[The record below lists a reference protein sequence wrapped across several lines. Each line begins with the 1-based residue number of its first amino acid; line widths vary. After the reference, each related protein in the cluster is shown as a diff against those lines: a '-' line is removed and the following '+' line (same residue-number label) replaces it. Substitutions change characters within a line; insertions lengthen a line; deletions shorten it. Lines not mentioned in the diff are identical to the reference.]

1 MRRGLIYIDDTYA
14 EFGYFP
20 ESKDNIRII
29 YEGSLVWGISY
40 DELKDHLGFDY
51 LQGSYVIGK
60 DVNQHNFP
68 FGRDAFP
75 YNLDKMVYNA
85 KFEEHLFKDKQNTS
99 NLLEFRFINELPY
112 TFGLEFET
120 AGGYLP
126 QHRLYELG
134 LIPLRDGSISGIEFT
149 TVVLQGNMGLN
160 LLKQQVEA
168 LDACTI
174 FDKDC
179 SLHIHFGNFKLNG
192 NVLLA
197 VNNLFRN
204 SDISQFLPELTF
216 STHLYKTNED
226 KNYCE
231 FNDRFR
237 TFEEMYGILVGR
249 NFYGD
254 LKQPHPKDI
263 AGTRK
268 WNIRTRYKAVNFINA
283 LCYDGPKTI
292 EYRMLRPTYNFNK
305 IKDLF
310 TNDEKISGENS
321 AAAPSPLSPDPDD
334 DSDDNN
340 DNNLEDNKK
349 YREKTRNAN
358 ANANDRKQVDSIAK
372 KFKINRREFGDFI
385 EDTKQSM
392 GRKPSD
398 NFTYKELEILA
409 KEFME
414 LQ

>member
-1 MRRGLIYIDDTYA
+1 MRRGLIYIDDNYA

-20 ESKDNIRII
+20 ESNDNIRII

-40 DELKDHLGFDY
+40 EELKDHLGFDY

-85 KFEEHLFKDKQNTS
+85 KFEEHLFKDKQNIS

-126 QHRLYELG
+126 QHKLYELG

-160 LLKQQVEA
+160 LLKQQIEA

-179 SLHIHFGNFKLNG
+179 SLHIHFGNFKLSG

-237 TFEEMYGILVGR
+237 SFEEMYGILVGR

-305 IKDLF
+305 ILGWLFIYGAIIKFAEQNDKMTFYNNRLPLEHIVRSVYSTELADILVKFLDMSRKIVYAQSSVKDSYGMR
-310 TNDEKISGENS
+310 TDI
-321 AAAPSPLSPDPDD
+321 DD
-334 DSDDNN
+334 KVITY
-340 DNNLEDNKK
+340 E
-349 YREKTRNAN
+349 T
-358 ANANDRKQVDSIAK
+358 
-372 KFKINRREFGDFI
+372 FGRYF
-385 EDTKQSM
+385 
-392 GRKPSD
+392 
-398 NFTYKELEILA
+398 Y
-409 KEFME
+409 
-414 LQ
+414 

>member
-85 KFEEHLFKDKQNTS
+85 KFEEHLFKDKQNIS

-305 IKDLF
+305 ILGWLFIYGAIIKYAEQNEKLTFYTSRHSIEHIVRSVYSTELADILVKFLDMSRKIVYAQSSVKDSYGMR
-310 TNDEKISGENS
+310 TDI
-321 AAAPSPLSPDPDD
+321 DD
-334 DSDDNN
+334 KVITY
-340 DNNLEDNKK
+340 ETFGK
-349 YREKTRNAN
+349 Y
-358 ANANDRKQVDSIAK
+358 
-372 KFKINRREFGDFI
+372 F
-385 EDTKQSM
+385 
-392 GRKPSD
+392 
-398 NFTYKELEILA
+398 Y
-409 KEFME
+409 
-414 LQ
+414 

>member
-1 MRRGLIYIDDTYA
+1 MRRGLVYIDDNYA

-40 DELKDHLGFDY
+40 EELKDHLGFDY

-85 KFEEHLFKDKQNTS
+85 KFEEHLFKDKQNIS

-268 WNIRTRYKAVNFINA
+268 WNIKTRYKAVNFINA

-305 IKDLF
+305 ILGWLFIYGAIIKYAEQNEKLTFYASRHSIEHIVRSVYSTELADILVKFLDMSRKIVYAQSSVKDSYGMR
-310 TNDEKISGENS
+310 TDI
-321 AAAPSPLSPDPDD
+321 DD
-334 DSDDNN
+334 KVITY
-340 DNNLEDNKK
+340 ETFGK
-349 YREKTRNAN
+349 Y
-358 ANANDRKQVDSIAK
+358 
-372 KFKINRREFGDFI
+372 F
-385 EDTKQSM
+385 
-392 GRKPSD
+392 
-398 NFTYKELEILA
+398 Y
-409 KEFME
+409 
-414 LQ
+414 

>member
-1 MRRGLIYIDDTYA
+1 MRRGLIYIDDNYA

-20 ESKDNIRII
+20 ESNDNIRII

-60 DVNQHNFP
+60 DVNQYNFP
-68 FGRDAFP
+68 FGRDVFP
-75 YNLDKMVYNA
+75 YNLDKMTYNA
-85 KFEEHLFKDKQNTS
+85 KFEEHLFKDKQNIS

-168 LDACTI
+168 LNACTI

-179 SLHIHFGNFKLNG
+179 SLHVHFGNFKLSG

-197 VNNLFRN
+197 VNNLFHN

-216 STHLYKTNED
+216 STYLYKTNKD

-231 FNDRFR
+231 FNDKYIS
-237 TFEEMYGILVGR
+237 FEEMYGLLVGR

-254 LKQPHPKDI
+254 FKQPHPKDI
-263 AGTRK
+263 GGTRK
-268 WNIRTRYKAVNFINA
+268 WNIKTRYKAVNFINA
-283 LCYDGPKTI
+283 ICYNGPKTI

-305 IKDLF
+305 ILGWLF
-310 TNDEKISGENS
+310 IYGAIIKYAEQNAKSTFYNIRHSIEHIVRSVYSTELADILVKFLDMSRKIVYAQSSVNDSYGMRTDIDDKIITYE
-321 AAAPSPLSPDPDD
+321 
-334 DSDDNN
+334 
-340 DNNLEDNKK
+340 
-349 YREKTRNAN
+349 T
-358 ANANDRKQVDSIAK
+358 
-372 KFKINRREFGDFI
+372 FGHYF
-385 EDTKQSM
+385 
-392 GRKPSD
+392 
-398 NFTYKELEILA
+398 Y
-409 KEFME
+409 
-414 LQ
+414 

>member
-85 KFEEHLFKDKQNTS
+85 KFEEHLFKDKQNIS

-216 STHLYKTNED
+216 ATHLYKTNED

-237 TFEEMYGILVGR
+237 SFEEMYGILVGR

-268 WNIRTRYKAVNFINA
+268 WNIKTRYKAVNFINA

-305 IKDLF
+305 ILGWLFIYGAIIKYAEQNEKLTFYTSRHSIEHIVRSVYSTELADILVKFLDMSRKIVYAQSSVKD
-310 TNDEKISGENS
+310 TYGMRTDI
-321 AAAPSPLSPDPDD
+321 DD
-334 DSDDNN
+334 KVITY
-340 DNNLEDNKK
+340 E
-349 YREKTRNAN
+349 T
-358 ANANDRKQVDSIAK
+358 
-372 KFKINRREFGDFI
+372 FGQYF
-385 EDTKQSM
+385 
-392 GRKPSD
+392 
-398 NFTYKELEILA
+398 Y
-409 KEFME
+409 
-414 LQ
+414 

>member
-1 MRRGLIYIDDTYA
+1 MRRGLIYIDDNYA

-20 ESKDNIRII
+20 ESKDNICII

-51 LQGSYVIGK
+51 LQGAYVIGK

-85 KFEEHLFKDKQNTS
+85 KFEEHLFKDKQNIS

-231 FNDRFR
+231 FNDRYR
-237 TFEEMYGILVGR
+237 SFEEMYGILVGR
-249 NFYGD
+249 NFFGD

-263 AGTRK
+263 GGTRK
-268 WNIRTRYKAVNFINA
+268 WNIKTRYKAVNFINA

-305 IKDLF
+305 ILGWLF
-310 TNDEKISGENS
+310 IYGAIIKFAEQ
-321 AAAPSPLSPDPDD
+321 
-334 DSDDNN
+334 
-340 DNNLEDNKK
+340 
-349 YREKTRNAN
+349 
-358 ANANDRKQVDSIAK
+358 NDRMTFYNTRLHLEHIVRSVYSTELADILVKFLDMSRKIVYAQSSVKDSYGMRTDIDDK
-372 KFKINRREFGDFI
+372 VITYETFGRYF
-385 EDTKQSM
+385 
-392 GRKPSD
+392 
-398 NFTYKELEILA
+398 Y
-409 KEFME
+409 
-414 LQ
+414 

>member
-1 MRRGLIYIDDTYA
+1 MRRGLVYIDDNYA

-40 DELKDHLGFDY
+40 EELKDHLGFDY

-85 KFEEHLFKDKQNTS
+85 KFEEHLFKDKQNIS

-237 TFEEMYGILVGR
+237 SFEEMYGVLVGR

-268 WNIRTRYKAVNFINA
+268 WNIKTRYKAVNFINA

-305 IKDLF
+305 ILGWLFIYGAIIKYAEQNEKLTFYASRHSIEHIVRSVYSTELADILVKFLDMSRKIVYAQSSVKDSYGMR
-310 TNDEKISGENS
+310 TDI
-321 AAAPSPLSPDPDD
+321 DD
-334 DSDDNN
+334 KVITY
-340 DNNLEDNKK
+340 ETFGK
-349 YREKTRNAN
+349 Y
-358 ANANDRKQVDSIAK
+358 
-372 KFKINRREFGDFI
+372 F
-385 EDTKQSM
+385 
-392 GRKPSD
+392 
-398 NFTYKELEILA
+398 Y
-409 KEFME
+409 
-414 LQ
+414 

>member
-1 MRRGLIYIDDTYA
+1 MRRGLVYIDDNYA

-40 DELKDHLGFDY
+40 EELKDHLGFDY

-85 KFEEHLFKDKQNTS
+85 KFEEHLFKDKQNIS

-149 TVVLQGNMGLN
+149 TVVLHGNMGLN

-216 STHLYKTNED
+216 FTHLYKTNED

-268 WNIRTRYKAVNFINA
+268 WNIKTRYKAVNFINA

-305 IKDLF
+305 ILGWLFIYGAIIKYAEQNEKLTFYASRHSIEHIVRSVYSTELADILVKFLDMSRKIVYAQSSVKDSYGMR
-310 TNDEKISGENS
+310 TDI
-321 AAAPSPLSPDPDD
+321 DD
-334 DSDDNN
+334 KVITY
-340 DNNLEDNKK
+340 E
-349 YREKTRNAN
+349 T
-358 ANANDRKQVDSIAK
+358 
-372 KFKINRREFGDFI
+372 FGRYF
-385 EDTKQSM
+385 
-392 GRKPSD
+392 
-398 NFTYKELEILA
+398 Y
-409 KEFME
+409 
-414 LQ
+414 

>member
-1 MRRGLIYIDDTYA
+1 MRRGLIYIDDNYA

-85 KFEEHLFKDKQNTS
+85 KFEEHLFKDKQNIS

-216 STHLYKTNED
+216 ATHLYKTNED

-237 TFEEMYGILVGR
+237 SFEEMYGILVGR

-268 WNIRTRYKAVNFINA
+268 WNIKTRYKAVNFINA

-305 IKDLF
+305 ILGWLFIYGAIIKYAEQNEKLTFYASRHSIEHIVRSVYSTELADILVKFLDMSRKIVYAQSSVKDSYGMR
-310 TNDEKISGENS
+310 TDI
-321 AAAPSPLSPDPDD
+321 DD
-334 DSDDNN
+334 KVITY
-340 DNNLEDNKK
+340 E
-349 YREKTRNAN
+349 T
-358 ANANDRKQVDSIAK
+358 
-372 KFKINRREFGDFI
+372 FGRYF
-385 EDTKQSM
+385 
-392 GRKPSD
+392 
-398 NFTYKELEILA
+398 Y
-409 KEFME
+409 
-414 LQ
+414 

>member
-40 DELKDHLGFDY
+40 EELKDHLGFDY

-85 KFEEHLFKDKQNTS
+85 KFEEHLFKDKQNIS

-216 STHLYKTNED
+216 ATHLYKTNED

-237 TFEEMYGILVGR
+237 SFEEMYGILVGR

-268 WNIRTRYKAVNFINA
+268 WNIKTRYKAVNFINA

-305 IKDLF
+305 ILGWLFIYGAIIKYAEQNEKLTFYASRHSIEHIVRSVYSTELADILVKFLDMSRKIVYAQSSVKD
-310 TNDEKISGENS
+310 TYGMRTDI
-321 AAAPSPLSPDPDD
+321 DD
-334 DSDDNN
+334 KVITY
-340 DNNLEDNKK
+340 E
-349 YREKTRNAN
+349 T
-358 ANANDRKQVDSIAK
+358 
-372 KFKINRREFGDFI
+372 FGRYF
-385 EDTKQSM
+385 
-392 GRKPSD
+392 
-398 NFTYKELEILA
+398 Y
-409 KEFME
+409 
-414 LQ
+414 